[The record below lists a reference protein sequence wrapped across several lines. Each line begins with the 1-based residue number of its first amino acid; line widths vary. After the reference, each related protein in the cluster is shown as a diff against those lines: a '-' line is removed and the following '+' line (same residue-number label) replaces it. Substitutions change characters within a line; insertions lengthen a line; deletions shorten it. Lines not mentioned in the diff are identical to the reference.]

1 LTGQALRL
9 NCQELRFPTPSFFD
23 EIVKQILVERGAARL
38 EIVGASSRGQELVDR
53 AARNRGVEDR
63 VAFLS
68 AAA

>member
-38 EIVGASSRGQELVDR
+38 EIVAASTRGQELVER
-53 AARNRGVEDR
+53 AATNRRVEGR
-63 VAFLS
+63 IAFLS